1 VRYEAASGYHSSRLF
16 ASYGLWQGMTVPA
29 ADSLIRRSLERVEM
43 PEFLE
48 GQGGVLKE
56 EEEGEEEEE
65 EEEG

>member
-1 VRYEAASGYHSSRLF
+1 
-16 ASYGLWQGMTVPA
+16 MTVPA